1 MFSDAQLLADDPPE
15 HFRFDVLMKARPCSE
30 GGERIIYVEASSE
43 AKDQEGEIV
52 LARAL
57 RDSLDTFMKFGVLD
71 LDHKSMPSVAAKY
84 GIAQEDCPKWI
95 VGQPVSVRFD
105 GNKTLVKARLRQ
117 GDTPL
122 AEQANMVWDGLTK
135 LNPPDRYYA
144 CVGGSVLAR
153 EIRID
158 PANGDR
164 VPVITKTRWSNLA
177 LSLQPVNQ
185 HLGAASTV
193 PIGAF
198 AKSFGGFVL
207 GKSAATA
214 PLDACNH
221 ITDAAAKA
229 GGAALGAQSLDAAGV
244 YSYFD
249 FRERLARDMRA
260 GRVGRDITNYAMRA
274 YGLPIGQASEWADQF
289 LHGLNLSMT
298 TRRTKRS

>member
-1 MFSDAQLLADDPPE
+1 MTDDQLLATLPE
-15 HFRFDVLMKARPCSE
+15 HVRFDTLMKARAASE

-43 AKDQEGEIV
+43 AKDQEGEVV

-57 RDSLDTFMKFGVLD
+57 RDSLDTFMKFGVVD

-84 GIAQEDCPKWI
+84 GIAQEDCPRWI

-105 GNKTLVKARLRQ
+105 GSKTLVKARLRQ

-122 AEQANMVWDGLTK
+122 ADQANLVWDGLTK

-144 CVGGSVLAR
+144 SVGGSVLAR

-158 PANGDR
+158 PQTGDR
-164 VPVITKTRWSNLA
+164 VPVITKTRWNNLA

-207 GKSAATA
+207 GKSGAGTA
-214 PLDACNH
+214 LDAGVH
-221 ITDAAAKA
+221 ATDASAKR
-229 GGAALGAQSLDAAGV
+229 GGAALGAQSLDGESV
-244 YSYFD
+244 RSYFD
-249 FRERLARDMRA
+249 FRERLARDIRA
-260 GRVGRDITNYAMRA
+260 GLAGRDITNHAMQA
-274 YGLPIGQASEWADQF
+274 YGLPIDQAAQWAERF
-289 LHGLNLSMT
+289 LHGVNQSLTL
-298 TRRTKRS
+298 RRTQRS